1 MSPLSFLVDP
11 YADTLEMP
19 VSGDFGGVGAWEHE
33 QIVKHLGAQFQV
45 VREIGRGGMGVVF
58 LARDIALHRL
68 VAIKVLRYEFTSSEE
83 HRERFRREA
92 RMTAR
97 LSHSNIVPVHTFG
110 EVPADESDPYDAPLV
125 YIVMKYV
132 HGESL
137 AERMR
142 RERTLPAAEAQRIL
156 RDLALALDSA
166 HRDGVVH
173 RDLKAENILLERG
186 SGRAMLTDFGVALQR
201 SLDPVRAD
209 ASRAFGTPHYMSP
222 EQAAGELD
230 IDGRSDLYSVGVL
243 GYYMLTGALPFDGAT
258 FEALAA
264 KHIADEHAPLAE
276 RCAGRTGGAPK
287 RDRALPAQGAR
298 DRFRTGRELADA
310 LAAAPTAFA
319 GSRRRD
325 CGDVGAVPRSPRRR
339 VGDVRRRNEGDV
351 RVDNDLRFDRR
362 SGAKERAAMIAAFS
376 FAGIVP
382 RGVDWRCA

>member
-1 MSPLSFLVDP
+1 MSSASYLVDP
-11 YADTLEMP
+11 FADTLEMP
-19 VSGDFGGVGAWEHE
+19 VTGQLGPVSAAWEHE
-33 QIVKHLGAQFQV
+33 QVVRHLGGQFQI

-97 LSHSNIVPVHTFG
+97 LSHSNIVPLHSFG
-110 EVPADESDPYDAPLV
+110 EIPADETDPEGPVLV

-142 RERTLPAAEAQRIL
+142 RQKQLPADEVQRIL

-186 SGRAMLTDFGVALQR
+186 SSHAMLTDFGVALLR
-201 SLDPVRAD
+201 SLDPVRAES
-209 ASRAFGTPHYMSP
+209 SRAFGTPHYMSP

-230 IDGRSDLYSVGVL
+230 IDGRSDIYSIGVL
-243 GYYMLTGALPFDGAT
+243 GYYMLSGQLPFDGNS

-264 KHIADEHAPLAE
+264 KHVAEPHVPLTALMPGAPAELCEAIERCLLKQRDLRWRSGRDLADELAE
-276 RCAGRTGGAPK
+276 VT
-287 RDRALPAQGAR
+287 
-298 DRFRTGRELADA
+298 
-310 LAAAPTAFA
+310 
-319 GSRRRD
+319 
-325 CGDVGAVPRSPRRR
+325 PRRR
-339 VGDVRRRNEGDV
+339 W
-351 RVDNDLRFDRR
+351 F
-362 SGAKERAAMIAAFS
+362 GAKKVVPPALFRTRTIAELMLFAAALRAVFKWTTI
-376 FAGIVP
+376 
-382 RGVDWRCA
+382 

>member
-1 MSPLSFLVDP
+1 MSSLSFLVDP
-11 YADTLEMP
+11 DADTLEMP
-19 VSGDFGGVGAWEHE
+19 VAGELEVSAAWEHE
-33 QIVKHLGAQFQV
+33 QISKHLGAQYQI

-97 LSHSNIVPVHTFG
+97 LSHPSIVPVHTFG
-110 EVPADESDPYDAPLV
+110 EIVSDDGDAPLV

-137 AERMR
+137 AERMSR
-142 RERTLPAAEAQRIL
+142 QGRLSATEVQRIL

-173 RDLKAENILLERG
+173 RDLKAENILIERS
-186 SGRAMLTDFGVALQR
+186 SGRAMLTDFGVALLR

-209 ASRAFGTPHYMSP
+209 SSKVFGTPHYMSP

-230 IDGRSDLYSVGVL
+230 IDGRSDVYSVGVL
-243 GYYMLTGALPFDGAT
+243 GYYMLTGQLPFDGRT

-264 KHIADEHAPLAE
+264 KHIAEEPAPIASIVPDAPAALCEVIE
-276 RCAGRTGGAPK
+276 RCLKKEREQRWGSA
-287 RDRALPAQGAR
+287 
-298 DRFRTGRELADA
+298 RELADA
-310 LAAAPTAFA
+310 LANT
-319 GSRRRD
+319 RL
-325 CGDVGAVPRSPRRR
+325 PRRWFASKKAAAATLFR
-339 VGDVRRRNEGDV
+339 GRIVAEMAMLG
-351 RVDNDLRFDRR
+351 
-362 SGAKERAAMIAAFS
+362 AAMKAVFKWTMI
-376 FAGIVP
+376 
-382 RGVDWRCA
+382 